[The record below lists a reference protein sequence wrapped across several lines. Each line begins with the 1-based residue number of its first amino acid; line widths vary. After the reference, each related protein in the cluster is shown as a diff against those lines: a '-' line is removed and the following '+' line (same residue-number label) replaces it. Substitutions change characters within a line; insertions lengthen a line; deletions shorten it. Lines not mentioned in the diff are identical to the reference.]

1 MLRCVACI
9 LASVFMTIAACANEP
24 KERRVALIIGNS
36 TYRGVPALLNPRNDA
51 QDMAAALRAVG
62 FEVMEGLD
70 LDRRGMGAILGRFA
84 KAADGADAAVFFYA
98 GHAMQFRGENF
109 LLPVDAAPADEFA
122 IPYETMRVADVMEA
136 LQNAP
141 GVRMLILD
149 ACRNNPVANR
159 IVGSRITRD
168 ASAARGLARIAQNK
182 GMVIAY
188 ATQAN
193 DVAADGTGRNSPF
206 SSALVEQLGVPGLE
220 VGQLFRRVAI
230 SVNQSTKGQQ
240 TPELSVSLLGD
251 FYFNRTETDLQAWS
265 KLRDT
270 SDAEALRGFLGQ
282 FPNSYLADAAKA
294 RIDVLERTQREDT
307 LRRQLDRY
315 EDERRK
321 AEAAAE
327 TAKQAEAKRLAM
339 EKAERDRLLAAQAE
353 TRRKVEEDAARQQAE
368 QKRRLD
374 ERLAALE
381 AENRKV
387 QGELAARAADEARR
401 AKDDRERE
409 RQSAERDRLAAGQT
423 DRLRTAEADASRQK
437 QEEEKRIAERLARL
451 EEENRRA
458 SAELAARFKAEQAIR
473 EAAERERTKLIA
485 DIEAERRRAAE
496 ELQRVQKE
504 AGSALAREQ
513 QQPPPPAAP
522 PQVASLSRDV
532 AAQAPAA
539 RLDIAGLTSTIHL
552 ELKRVGCYGGK
563 PEAAWSSPPTR
574 QAVQR
579 YARLTRIAI
588 PEAPSDEFLDSLKR
602 QPGRVCPLSCS
613 RGQIERDGACIV
625 QKAQVKRVEQPQKV
639 RAQTPAAAKPA
650 RGGRCFSFNGQS
662 FCE

>member
-1 MLRCVACI
+1 
-9 LASVFMTIAACANEP
+9 MTIAACANET

-282 FPNSYLADAAKA
+282 FPTAIWPTPPRRGSTCWNAPSA
-294 RIDVLERTQREDT
+294 RTRCVGSSTDTRMSDV
-307 LRRQLDRY
+307 
-315 EDERRK
+315 
-321 AEAAAE
+321 
-327 TAKQAEAKRLAM
+327 
-339 EKAERDRLLAAQAE
+339 
-353 TRRKVEEDAARQQAE
+353 
-368 QKRRLD
+368 
-374 ERLAALE
+374 
-381 AENRKV
+381 
-387 QGELAARAADEARR
+387 
-401 AKDDRERE
+401 
-409 RQSAERDRLAAGQT
+409 
-423 DRLRTAEADASRQK
+423 
-437 QEEEKRIAERLARL
+437 
-451 EEENRRA
+451 
-458 SAELAARFKAEQAIR
+458 
-473 EAAERERTKLIA
+473 
-485 DIEAERRRAAE
+485 RRRP
-496 ELQRVQKE
+496 RP
-504 AGSALAREQ
+504 R
-513 QQPPPPAAP
+513 
-522 PQVASLSRDV
+522 PQNR
-532 AAQAPAA
+532 P
-539 RLDIAGLTSTIHL
+539 
-552 ELKRVGCYGGK
+552 K
-563 PEAAWSSPPTR
+563 PN
-574 QAVQR
+574 V
-579 YARLTRIAI
+579 
-588 PEAPSDEFLDSLKR
+588 
-602 QPGRVCPLSCS
+602 
-613 RGQIERDGACIV
+613 
-625 QKAQVKRVEQPQKV
+625 
-639 RAQTPAAAKPA
+639 
-650 RGGRCFSFNGQS
+650 
-662 FCE
+662 